1 MKEVGKEGKIKK
13 KEKERKTKSSIYSHA
28 VLEPMRLSFRGS
40 PKRGYVTK
48 RTEKGYGPQNV
59 GQDWK

>member
-1 MKEVGKEGKIKK
+1 MKEVEKEGRKEKK
-13 KEKERKTKSSIYSHA
+13 KTKKETKSSIYSHA